1 MSFDPFEFAYRRLQ
15 ADRDRE
21 RMQMQAGRDSRNAQ
35 NAENRE
41 DRIANGQAFNESLKI
56 ANELNDTAIQ
66 GENLRIAQEKHATGV
81 NADIAKLFAA
91 NAASQKGAWYDLTGT
106 DSGYDTD
113 RIAYGQTAMQRY
125 VNTPEAKSLMRVM
138 GFANDPS
145 GFAAAIDSMAGG
157 VADQANSISS
167 GNVPVLEKSYEGAL
181 TKAHQVATVADTLGI
196 KSPLRALSQ
205 YSKYNSADNPHADL
219 QRLAVD
225 SRDIL
230 PATRSALGSEAA
242 MAKVNEMA
250 GGDALK
256 AVGMQNQ
263 AAYTLQSLAKDLG
276 VDPTTLA
283 AAVSKSPELL
293 DTFMQRFSQ
302 ASGNSEQ
309 AKMLDAQTGP
319 TMQDF
324 ALANANLRNAALR
337 TGRPATFGISPGIM
351 PR

>member
-1 MSFDPFEFAYRRLQ
+1 VQ
-15 ADRDRE
+15 ADLALDDGTKKSATEMLEKMRE
-21 RMQMQAGRDSRNAQ
+21 EQRSLMQGGG
-35 NAENRE
+35 E
-41 DRIANGQAFNESLKI
+41 DRQ
-56 ANELNDTAIQ
+56 
-66 GENLRIAQEKHATGV
+66 
-81 NADIAKLFAA
+81 
-91 NAASQKGAWYDLTGT
+91 
-106 DSGYDTD
+106 
-113 RIAYGQTAMQRY
+113 
-125 VNTPEAKSLMRVM
+125 
-138 GFANDPS
+138 
-145 GFAAAIDSMAGG
+145 
-157 VADQANSISS
+157 
-167 GNVPVLEKSYEGAL
+167 
-181 TKAHQVATVADTLGI
+181 
-196 KSPLRALSQ
+196 
-205 YSKYNSADNPHADL
+205 
-219 QRLAVD
+219 
-225 SRDIL
+225 
-230 PATRSALGSEAA
+230 AA